1 MLMQI
6 VVVGSV
12 ALDSVETRWGKA
24 ENALGG
30 SATFF
35 SLAAARDAK
44 VGLVAVVGEDLPR
57 SARDLLSSKGI
68 DIRGLQVE
76 KGECFR
82 WGGRYHEDMNRRDTL
97 FTHLNVFEHFHP
109 VLPDSYLDAELLF
122 LANIHPSLQLE
133 VLEQAKN
140 PRLVAVDTMNLWIE
154 SSRED
159 LVAVLKRCDLVFLND
174 EEVCLLSGK
183 YSLVDAVR
191 TVQAMG
197 PQRVVVKKGEH
208 GAILFDGSQ
217 RFALPAVVLE
227 RVKDPTGAGDTFAG
241 GFLGHLAGREKL
253 DHDLL
258 REAMIEGT
266 VLASFAAEDFSV
278 RGLEDL
284 SPATVDQRRKE
295 LHQLVAWPK

>member
-1 MLMQI
+1 MQI

-35 SLAAARDAK
+35 SLAAARNAQ
-44 VGLVAVVGEDLPR
+44 VGLVAVVGEDLPQ
-57 SARDLLSSKGI
+57 SARDLLSSKEI
-68 DIRGLQVE
+68 DTSGLQVE

-109 VLPDSYLDAELLF
+109 VLPWSFRDPELLF

-133 VLEQAKN
+133 VLEQVKS

-154 SSRED
+154 SSREE
-159 LVAVLKRCDLVFLND
+159 LVKVLERSDLVFLND
-174 EEVCLLSGK
+174 EEVRLLSGK
-183 YSLVDAVR
+183 HSLVESVR
-191 TVQAMG
+191 VIQAMG
-197 PQRVVVKKGEH
+197 PERVVVKKGEH
-208 GAILFDGSQ
+208 GALLFDGAQ
-217 RFALPAVVLE
+217 RFALPAVVLD

-278 RGLEDL
+278 RGLENL
-284 SPATVDQRRKE
+284 RPAAVNQRREE
-295 LHQLVAWPK
+295 LRQLVAWPK

>member
-1 MLMQI
+1 MQI

-35 SLAAARDAK
+35 SLAAARNAQ
-44 VGLVAVVGEDLPR
+44 VGLVAVVGEDLPQ
-57 SARDLLSSKGI
+57 SARDLLSSKEI
-68 DIRGLQVE
+68 DTSGLQVE

-109 VLPDSYLDAELLF
+109 VLPWSFRDPELLF

-133 VLEQAKN
+133 VLEQVKS

-154 SSRED
+154 SSREE
-159 LVAVLKRCDLVFLND
+159 LVKVLERSDLVFLND
-174 EEVCLLSGK
+174 EEVRLLSGK
-183 YSLVDAVR
+183 HSLVESVR
-191 TVQAMG
+191 VIQAMG
-197 PQRVVVKKGEH
+197 PERVVVKKGEH
-208 GAILFDGSQ
+208 GALLFDGAQ
-217 RFALPAVVLE
+217 RFALPAVVLD

-278 RGLEDL
+278 RGLENL
-284 SPATVDQRRKE
+284 RPAAVNQRRAE
-295 LHQLVAWPK
+295 LRQLVAWPK